1 MLNSRLE
8 GLRDYP
14 FQRLAALIGEQPP
27 RTNIAPID
35 LSVGEPRRQPPAFV
49 ASMIDAR
56 RDSWNRYPPIQGT
69 VEFRAACA
77 KWLTR
82 RYSLPEGMID
92 PETMVVPCAGTREG
106 LYMAA
111 TLAVSPAKGAEPPL
125 ALMPNP
131 FYQVYVGASVLAG
144 AEPIFLS
151 TSKET
156 GFLPDLDAL
165 HARLLERTALF
176 YLCSPANPQGA
187 VASLDYWK
195 RALDL
200 ARRHDFLLIADEC
213 YAEIY
218 STDQAP
224 RGALEAAA
232 ASGGSLD
239 NLLVCHTLSKRSSA
253 PGLRSGFTVG
263 SPHTIMLMKRLRTY
277 ACAATPLAALEAATA
292 LWSDEEHVVAT
303 RAEYRAKF
311 DIAEK
316 MLAGRFGF
324 YRPEGG
330 FYLWLDVGDGEVATK
345 RLWSQ
350 AGIKVLPG
358 AYLTRHSGSGP
369 NPNEGYIRVALIE
382 DLDKTQDAL
391 TRLLNVLQS

>member
-14 FQRLAALIGEQPP
+14 FQRLATLVGTEPP
-27 RTNIAPID
+27 RINLPLLD
-35 LSVGEPRRQPPAFV
+35 LSVGEPRRPPPPMV
-49 ASMIDAR
+49 AEIVQAK
-56 RDSWNRYPPIQGT
+56 RDTWNRYPGINGT

-77 KWLTR
+77 NWLNR
-82 RYSLPEGMID
+82 RYSLPDGMID
-92 PETMVVPCAGTREG
+92 AEAMITPCAGTREG

-111 TLAVSPAKGAEPPL
+111 TVAVSPREDGLRPL

-144 AEPIFLS
+144 AEPLFMA

-165 HARLLERTALF
+165 DPATLDRTALC

-195 RALDL
+195 RALEL
-200 ARRHDFLLIADEC
+200 ARRHDFLLVADEC

-218 STDQAP
+218 STDAAP

-232 ASGGSLD
+232 ALGGSLD
-239 NLLVCHTLSKRSSA
+239 NLLVFHTLSKRSSV
-253 PGLRSGFTVG
+253 PGLRSGFSVG
-263 SPHTIMLMKRLRTY
+263 SPHATMLLRRLRTY
-277 ACAATPLAALEAATA
+277 GCAGTPLATLEAATA
-292 LWSDEEHVVAT
+292 LWNDEEHVVET
-303 RAEYRAKF
+303 RAEYREKF

-316 MLAGRFGF
+316 LLAGRFGF
-324 YRPEGG
+324 YRPQGG
-330 FYLWLDVGDGEVATK
+330 FYLWLDVGDGEEATR
-345 RLWSQ
+345 RLWLE
-350 AGIKVLPG
+350 AGVKVLPG
-358 AYLTRHSGSGP
+358 AYLTRHDAKGP
-369 NPNEGYIRVALIE
+369 NPNQGYIRLALVDDAE
-382 DLDKTQDAL
+382 KTKDAL
-391 TRLLNVLQS
+391 TRFLNVLQ